1 MKNRVM
7 KIQSVILTVI
17 TIIALVI
24 SHPITGASAETTGS
38 DAESTGKKVYFAGP
52 LFNEAERDYNLKI
65 VTILES
71 HGYEVFLPQR
81 DGFLAPELEGMTE
94 DEKMNKIFEKDKDE
108 VLKADILFANLDGR
122 APDEGTC
129 VELGI
134 AYAAGKR
141 CYGIKNDARAAE
153 LGMDLNPMITGCFT
167 KLFYNLDDEELIQS
181 LEEYLKE
188 NSL

>member
-1 MKNRVM
+1 MKNRLQI
-7 KIQSVILTVI
+7 IQSILLTVV

-24 SHPITGASAETTGS
+24 SLPITGVNAETAGS
-38 DAESTGKKVYFAGP
+38 EPEPAGKKVYFAGP

-65 VTILES
+65 VKILES

-94 DEKMNKIFEKDKDE
+94 EEKIQVIFEKDKEE

-134 AYAAGKR
+134 AYTAGKR
-141 CYGIKNDARAAE
+141 CYGIKNDARSVE
-153 LGMDLNPMITGCFT
+153 LGMDLNPMITGCLN
-167 KLFYNLDDEELIQS
+167 KLFYNLDEEELVQS

>member
-17 TIIALVI
+17 TSIALVI

-94 DEKMNKIFEKDKDE
+94 DEKMNKIFEKDRDE

-134 AYAAGKR
+134 SYAAGKR

-167 KLFYNLDDEELIQS
+167 KLFYNLDEEELIQS